1 MFRRRSSITLLL
13 LSGSEYEEVFVIDGA
28 AQEFDTNTEFSL
40 KAKMF
45 VAFAF
50 MSVLDLVEYIATLEE
65 YLPEDLQPIEGQLHR
80 SSI

>member
-1 MFRRRSSITLLL
+1 M
-13 LSGSEYEEVFVIDGA
+13 FVIDGA
-28 AQEFDTNTEFSL
+28 AQEHDMNTEFSL

-50 MSVLDLVEYIATLEE
+50 VSVLDLVEYIGTLEE
-65 YLPEDLQPIEGQLHR
+65 YLPEDLQLIQGQLHW